1 MTTLSRMAST
11 RKRSDGRATMERVVD
26 FARTELAEH
35 GPVGFNLDRVIATS
49 GVSRGS
55 IYHHFGSRAG
65 VITTV
70 ETTDLMATYAVA
82 LDDTRR
88 IVQEAESGSE
98 LMDWVA
104 VSLRVGGSDLGR
116 RARARRIAT
125 LTAAED
131 IPALR
136 DFLRDKQ
143 REGVEI
149 YVDILRLAVE
159 RGLIAPATSLDGVAH
174 FMQSIMVGRVLVD
187 LVDDADQDEAWVVST
202 LAAVAALLNPVG

>member
-1 MTTLSRMAST
+1 MAST

-70 ETTDLMATYAVA
+70 ETADLMATYAVA

-143 REGVEI
+143 REGVET

-159 RGLIAPATSLDGVAH
+159 RGLIAPATSLDGIAH